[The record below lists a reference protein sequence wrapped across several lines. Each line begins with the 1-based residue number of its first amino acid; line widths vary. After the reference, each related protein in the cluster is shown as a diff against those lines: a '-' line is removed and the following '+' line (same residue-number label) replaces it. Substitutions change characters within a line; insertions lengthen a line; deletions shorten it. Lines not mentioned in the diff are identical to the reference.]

1 MPHFMCT
8 VCRRPRPEDTQSGWE
23 LAGLGWICD
32 SCVHSYTAAA
42 LRVIA
47 GFHTCSNC
55 SVRGTDLDG
64 GWFNQEKDWYCD
76 DCTYELHG
84 PAAGKE

>member
-8 VCRRPRPEDTQSGWE
+8 VCNTIRPKDRTIGQEHE
-23 LAGLGWICD
+23 ELGWICLVC
-32 SCVHSYTAAA
+32 SHRHTFEA

-47 GFHTCSNC
+47 SLNTCSNC
-55 SVRGTDLDG
+55 SVKGTNLDG
-64 GWFNQEKDWYCD
+64 AWFNQEKDWYCD
-76 DCTYELHG
+76 VCTYELHG

>member
-8 VCRRPRPEDTQSGWE
+8 VCNRRRPEAETAGWE
-23 LAGLGWICD
+23 VQGLGWICD
-32 SCVHSYTAAA
+32 DCVHHYTAAA

-55 SVRGTDLDG
+55 SVRGTDTDG
-64 GWFNQEKDWYCD
+64 HWFNGEKDWYCD

>member
-8 VCRRPRPEDTQSGWE
+8 VCNRPRPEDRSIGQEHEEIGWVC
-23 LAGLGWICD
+23 LDCL
-32 SCVHSYTAAA
+32 HHYTFEA

-47 GFHTCSNC
+47 SFNACSNC

-76 DCTYELHG
+76 LCTYELHG